1 MFVIQETREAKT
13 LRVFLFAQQS
23 SQGVQKC
30 QELLR
35 NASVFKLDLI
45 EEPIADDRVACKRD

>member
-1 MFVIQETREAKT
+1 MLAKYETREGKT
-13 LRVFLFAQQS
+13 LRVFLFAQRS

-30 QELLR
+30 QKLLR

-45 EEPIADDRVACKRD
+45 EEPIADDRVASKRD